1 MKQIALYQHK
11 TQKGYYLVR
20 DRHIFGGNDGT
31 AFYRVTKD
39 FVEALTSYQYFEDD
53 FLDWAKR
60 FCDDTGKTILKAKI
74 VDTMEADVNGYTGE
88 LKKELVLDVE
98 DFEKVIFEEVSDNG

>member
-1 MKQIALYQHK
+1 
-11 TQKGYYLVR
+11 
-20 DRHIFGGNDGT
+20 
-31 AFYRVTKD
+31 VTTP
-39 FVEALTSYQYFEDD
+39 E
-53 FLDWAKR
+53 
-60 FCDDTGKTILKAKI
+60 KTILKAKI